1 MTPEEFNNLP
11 EETQQIA
18 LDLLG
23 ALGNLLPDNEFND
36 SPVEIDDVEFCI
48 QKGYE
53 LVPVWYVRREVVIYE
68 TKDGGRRNKLFVVF
82 RPNLKKKNLLKPDWL
97 RTAPQK

>member
-1 MTPEEFNNLP
+1 M
-11 EETQQIA
+11 
-18 LDLLG
+18 
-23 ALGNLLPDNEFND
+23 
-36 SPVEIDDVEFCI
+36 